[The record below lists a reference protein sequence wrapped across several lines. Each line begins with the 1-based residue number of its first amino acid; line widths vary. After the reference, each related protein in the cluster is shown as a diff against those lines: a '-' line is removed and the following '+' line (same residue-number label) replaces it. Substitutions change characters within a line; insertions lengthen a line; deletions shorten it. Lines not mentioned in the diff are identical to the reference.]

1 MGGFEGIYYTSFNL
15 LLHVFGSFFLYL
27 FCKRWNGLPATNRKY
42 FAILVGLLF
51 LTYPFHNESVVWGV
65 GRASLLA
72 GFFGIAAMLVSVSNL
87 KFSWQLVWANLFYF
101 IGLTAYESIFLLP
114 AMIMLIEWSH
124 KTPRKRLVYW
134 GASMAFTVLLHMI
147 IRRLVAGGIVGGYA
161 EGVFLQGISQYVS
174 NFLRIAG
181 RLFLPPAENATL
193 LTALFGILIIAL
205 ILLSWI
211 YIKRKKTSVPVLL
224 LFALLLLSLI
234 VPLTFPVSTRTSES
248 DRLLY
253 FPSVFVCLVI
263 AFLLTELIQ
272 SKKLIIIISALLLV
286 YSIYFLE
293 KNNMN
298 WHKASDISINILD
311 SLKGRKATGKRML
324 FMNVPDEYNG
334 AYIFRNGFED
344 ALIIHKL
351 DTSRI
356 KRVSRLKWED
366 YKTIPEEIVP
376 EWKGD
381 TLLIAPANRVYLKR
395 QEQAM
400 FIDSAGVIRGPYPV
414 SDNELWF
421 WNKKQLK
428 PVSIPAK

>member
-1 MGGFEGIYYTSFNL
+1 
-15 LLHVFGSFFLYL
+15 
-27 FCKRWNGLPATNRKY
+27 
-42 FAILVGLLF
+42 
-51 LTYPFHNESVVWGV
+51 
-65 GRASLLA
+65 
-72 GFFGIAAMLVSVSNL
+72 
-87 KFSWQLVWANLFYF
+87 
-101 IGLTAYESIFLLP
+101 
-114 AMIMLIEWSH
+114 
-124 KTPRKRLVYW
+124 
-134 GASMAFTVLLHMI
+134 MAFTVLLHMI

-286 YSIYFLE
+286 YNIYFLE